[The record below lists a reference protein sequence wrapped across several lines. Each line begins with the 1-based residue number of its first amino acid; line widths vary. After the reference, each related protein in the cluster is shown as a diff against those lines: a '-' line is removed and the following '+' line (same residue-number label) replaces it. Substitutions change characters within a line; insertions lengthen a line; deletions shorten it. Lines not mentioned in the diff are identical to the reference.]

1 MPWFSAGLLLSPSQG
16 LCRGLEPGQRSLC
29 SALSDARRRTGSL
42 PAAGISTPGT
52 SQPAGTPCFPL
63 RGQRQRHIANHHRH
77 ELRGLSSAARTGHAA
92 GNTRGGFCLLHLHPA
107 HPGML
112 QGQSGCGR
120 APSAAAVSPPEG
132 KAARSPLPGPSAMSY
147 RCFRLQPRRGVG
159 RCCRRTQL
167 SSRCS
172 LRGEGASAPAAA
184 PAPRHPLP
192 PRHGPVPRAAFFL
205 LLLLLAIPPARG
217 RQLTPARSDLSCV
230 KRG

>member
-1 MPWFSAGLLLSPSQG
+1 MRGGGQAAFLR
-16 LCRGLEPGQRSLC
+16 RGLAPRARRSLQELPAFRSGGSASGTSRTTTGMSC
-29 SALSDARRRTGSL
+29 EASALPPG
-42 PAAGISTPGT
+42 PATPQGT
-52 SQPAGTPCFPL
+52 SGEGSAFCTCTQP
-63 RGQRQRHIANHHRH
+63 
-77 ELRGLSSAARTGHAA
+77 
-92 GNTRGGFCLLHLHPA
+92 PA